1 MADQLDH
8 LLKETDVVHPPLALV
23 ANANLQDY
31 ESEYHRS
38 VQDPEGFWGDVAS
51 ELQWF
56 QPWDQVFQWDY
67 PTFRWFSGAKC
78 NITTNCLDR
87 HASSWRKNKAA
98 FIWLG
103 EDGTERIFTYGRL
116 AQLVNRFAN
125 GLKSLGVGKGDRVV
139 IYMPLAPEGAIAMLA
154 CARIGAIHSVVYAG
168 FSVGALRDRILDA
181 GSKVVI
187 TADVGYRRGRKVDLK
202 GITDEA
208 IKDLD
213 VVERVVVWRR
223 EAPSAADEALAPGPS
238 PNPPM
243 SPLSKGG
250 LRGVTEG
257 RGEGKE
263 VDFNELLSAGS
274 PHCEPEV
281 MDAEDP
287 LYILYTSG
295 TTGKPKGVLHV
306 HGGYMVGTYYH
317 FKTFWDIKD
326 EDVFWCTSDIG
337 WVVGHS
343 YIVYAPLIAGSTT
356 VFREGAID
364 YPHPGVA
371 YEIIDK
377 YGVSVMFTAPTAVRM
392 LMRYGEGY
400 TKGYNLR
407 SLRFLTRAGEPLNPE
422 AWRWAYQHLCG
433 SGEWGHMAD
442 NYWQTET
449 GGPCLATLPIMD
461 AKPGKVGVPLPGVV
475 ADIVDRE
482 GQPITEPNKGGLLV
496 LKRPFPHLFR
506 TVYGDP
512 ERYAQDWSRIPGC
525 YFTGDVALKDEDGY
539 IMVVGRADDV
549 LNVAGHRIGTA
560 EVESALLSHP
570 TVAEAAVIGKPD
582 PVRGESIKAFV
593 TLRVGNDPSQEAV
606 ATLKAH
612 VRRELGPIAIPAEI
626 DFINT
631 LPKTRS
637 GKIMRRLLKAQ
648 ELGLDPGGVRGSW
661 APGWLT
667 ARSNQNG

>member
-1 MADQLDH
+1 MMTQQEQLDH
-8 LLKETDVVHPPLALV
+8 LLKEPDIVHPPSSLV
-23 ANANLQDY
+23 ANANLKDY
-31 ESEYHRS
+31 EQEYQRS
-38 VQDPEGFWGDVAS
+38 IEDPEGFWADVAS
-51 ELQWF
+51 EFEWSR
-56 QPWDQVFQWDY
+56 PWDQVFQWDY
-67 PTFRWFSGAKC
+67 PTFRWFVGGKC

-87 HASSWRKNKAA
+87 HVDSPRKNKAA

-103 EDGTERIFTYGRL
+103 EDGSERIFTYGRL
-116 AQLVNRFAN
+116 AQMVNRFAN
-125 GLKSLGVGKGDRVV
+125 GLKSLGVKKGDRIV
-139 IYMPLAPEGAIAMLA
+139 IYMPLTPEGAIAMLA

-181 GSKVVI
+181 DAKVVI
-187 TADVGYRRGRKVDLK
+187 TADAGYRRGRKVDLK

-208 IKDLD
+208 VNGLD
-213 VVERVVVWRR
+213 VVEKVVVWHR
-223 EAPSAADEALAPGPS
+223 EATDG
-238 PNPPM
+238 
-243 SPLSKGG
+243 SKSSD
-250 LRGVTEG
+250 
-257 RGEGKE
+257 KE
-263 VDFNELLSAGS
+263 VDFNELLDSGS
-274 PHCEPEV
+274 PQCEPEE
-281 MDAEDP
+281 MDSEDP

-295 TTGKPKGVLHV
+295 TTGRPKGVLHV

-356 VFREGAID
+356 VFREGAVD
-364 YPHPGVA
+364 YPSPGAA
-371 YEIIDK
+371 YEIIEK

-400 TKGYNLR
+400 IQGRDLR
-407 SLRFLTRAGEPLNPE
+407 SLRLLTCAGEPLNPE
-422 AWRWAYQHLCG
+422 AWRWAYEHLCG
-433 SGEWGHMAD
+433 SGEWGYMTD
-442 NYWQTET
+442 NWWQTET
-449 GGPCLATLPIMD
+449 GGPCLATLPIMST
-461 AKPGKVGVPLPGVV
+461 KPGRVGKPMPGVI

-512 ERYAQDWSRIPGC
+512 ERYAQDWTRIPEC

-560 EVESALLSHP
+560 EVESALVSHP

-582 PVRGESIKAFV
+582 PIRGESIKAFV
-593 TLRVGNDPSQEAV
+593 TLRMGNDPSQDMV
-606 ATLKAH
+606 SILQTH
-612 VRRELGPIAIPAEI
+612 VRHEIGPIAIPSEI
-626 DFINT
+626 DFVST

-648 ELGLDPGGVRGSW
+648 ELGLDPGDITT
-661 APGWLT
+661 LEE
-667 ARSNQNG
+667 

>member
-1 MADQLDH
+1 MMTQQEQLDH
-8 LLKETDVVHPPLALV
+8 LLKEPDIVHPPSSLV
-23 ANANLQDY
+23 ANANLKDY
-31 ESEYHRS
+31 EQEYQRS
-38 VQDPEGFWGDVAS
+38 IEDPEGFWADVAS
-51 ELQWF
+51 EFEWSR
-56 QPWDQVFQWDY
+56 PWDQVFQWDY
-67 PTFRWFSGAKC
+67 PTFRWFVGGKC
-78 NITTNCLDR
+78 NITANCLDR
-87 HASSWRKNKAA
+87 HVDSPRKNKAA

-103 EDGTERIFTYGRL
+103 EDGSERIFTYGRL
-116 AQLVNRFAN
+116 SQMVNRFAN
-125 GLKSLGVGKGDRVV
+125 GLKSLGVKKGDRIV
-139 IYMPLAPEGAIAMLA
+139 IYMPLTPEGAIAMLA

-181 GSKVVI
+181 DAKVVI
-187 TADVGYRRGRKVDLK
+187 TADAGYRRGRKVDLK

-208 IKDLD
+208 VNGLD
-213 VVERVVVWRR
+213 VVEKVVVWHR
-223 EAPSAADEALAPGPS
+223 EATDG
-238 PNPPM
+238 
-243 SPLSKGG
+243 SKSND
-250 LRGVTEG
+250 
-257 RGEGKE
+257 KE
-263 VDFNELLSAGS
+263 VDFNELLDSGS
-274 PHCEPEV
+274 PQCDPEE
-281 MDAEDP
+281 MDSEDP

-295 TTGKPKGVLHV
+295 TTGRPKGVLHV

-364 YPHPGVA
+364 YPSPGAA
-371 YEIIDK
+371 YEIIEK

-392 LMRYGEGY
+392 LMRYGESYIQGRD
-400 TKGYNLR
+400 LR
-407 SLRFLTRAGEPLNPE
+407 SLRLLTCAGEPLNPE
-422 AWRWAYQHLCG
+422 AWRWAYEHLCG
-433 SGEWGHMAD
+433 SGEWGYMTD
-442 NYWQTET
+442 NWWQTET
-449 GGPCLATLPIMD
+449 GGPCLATLPIMST
-461 AKPGKVGVPLPGVV
+461 KPGRVGKPMPGVI

-482 GQPITEPNKGGLLV
+482 GQPVTEPNKGGLLV

-512 ERYAQDWSRIPGC
+512 ERYAQDWTRIPEC

-560 EVESALLSHP
+560 EVESALVSHP

-582 PVRGESIKAFV
+582 PIRGESIKAFV
-593 TLRVGNDPSQEAV
+593 TLRMGNDPSQDMV
-606 ATLKAH
+606 STLQAH
-612 VRRELGPIAIPAEI
+612 VRHEIGPIAIPAEI
-626 DFINT
+626 DFVPT

-648 ELGLDPGGVRGSW
+648 ELGLDPGDITT
-661 APGWLT
+661 LEE
-667 ARSNQNG
+667 